1 MGRKEDTMKNERK
14 RNFSL
19 RTAMDYVG
27 KVESGKAVRGLKYC
41 SAMSYIR
48 KVSEKA
54 IVKRA

>member
-1 MGRKEDTMKNERK
+1 MGRKEATMKNERK
-14 RNFSL
+14 RNWTP
-19 RTAMDYVG
+19 RTALDYVG
-27 KVESGKAVRGLKYC
+27 QVESGKAVRGLKYC

>member
-1 MGRKEDTMKNERK
+1 MKNERK
-14 RNFSL
+14 RNWTP
-19 RTAMDYVG
+19 RTALDYVG
-27 KVESGKAVRGLKYC
+27 QVESGKAVRGLKYC

>member
-1 MGRKEDTMKNERK
+1 MKNERK
-14 RNFSL
+14 LNWTI

-27 KVESGKAVRGLKYC
+27 QVEIGKAVRGLKYC
-41 SAMSYIR
+41 SAMSYLR